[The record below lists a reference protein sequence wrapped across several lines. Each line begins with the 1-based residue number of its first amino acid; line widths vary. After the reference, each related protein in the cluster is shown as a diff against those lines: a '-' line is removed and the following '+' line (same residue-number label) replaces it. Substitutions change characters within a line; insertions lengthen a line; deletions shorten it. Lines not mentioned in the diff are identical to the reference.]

1 LGDKDIRIELDSAEL
16 RVFTQAL
23 LKDVRALESMLEGDA
38 IESGVRRIGLE
49 QELFLVDDMWR
60 PAPVAVE
67 ALEIIEDP
75 RVTSEIGRF
84 NLECNLEPLL
94 LGGNCLRLMENRLD
108 DLLETVRRVV
118 RDLGAEVALI
128 GILPTLRKSDLTLE
142 NMVPADRYYAL
153 NDALNRLRGNDY
165 DLRIKGT
172 DELRVTHDSVM
183 LEAANASFQV
193 HFQVG
198 PEEFARLYNIAMT
211 ATAPVLAAAV
221 NSPLMLGRRLWH
233 ETRIAVFQQSV
244 DTRSAISEIRDVPA
258 RVSFGRE
265 WVNESVIE
273 IFRSD
278 VSRFRVL
285 LGRAIDEDPLEAL
298 EEGRVPFLKALQ
310 LFNSTVYRWNRAC
323 YGVADGVAHLRIE
336 NRVLP
341 CGPSVRDEIANAAFW
356 FGLMSGLADEIH
368 DVREV
373 IDFDTV
379 FTNFLAAA
387 RHGLDAQLTWF
398 DGDTVTAQELICRTL
413 LPLARRGLEIRG
425 IDSADIERY
434 LDTVEAR
441 VDSRR
446 TGARWQL
453 HSLATMGRQG
463 TLEERMAALV
473 AATVERQRHGRPV
486 HEWARAEI
494 HEAGGWK
501 PSYLRVEQYMS
512 TDLLTVNEEEPI
524 DLVANLMDWHR
535 IHHVPVEDNEHR
547 LVGLVSHRP
556 LLRFLASDEAR
567 KVEDPIPVSRVM
579 ASDLITV
586 GPETR
591 TVDAIERMREHGI
604 SCLPVGRERW
614 TRSSACAST
623 GSPVCRWSRMAASS
637 ASSRSTTSCVLR
649 GSYSRRSCGSEAGG
663 RVSATHGRRT
673 PAWEGVA
680 QRLCTP
686 VGS

>member
-1 LGDKDIRIELDSAEL
+1 MIATLFARPVRAASKPGPTGAEVALGEKDIRIELDSSDL

-23 LKDVRALESMLEGDA
+23 LRDVKALDRLLQGDQ

-67 ALEIIEDP
+67 ALERVGDP

-84 NLECNLEPLL
+84 NLEFNLEPLL
-94 LGGNCLRLMENRLD
+94 FGGNCLRLMENRLNE
-108 DLLETVRRVV
+108 LLDKVRKTV
-118 RDLGAEVALI
+118 RDLGAEVVLT
-128 GILPTLRKSDLTLE
+128 GILPTLRKSDLTLD

-153 NDALNRLRGNDY
+153 NDALTRLRGGEY

-198 PEEFARLYNIAMT
+198 PEEFARLYNIAMAVT
-211 ATAPVLAAAV
+211 GPVLAAAV
-221 NSPLMLGRRLWH
+221 NSPLMLGRRLWA

-244 DTRSAISEIRDVPA
+244 DTRSAISEIRDIPA

-265 WVNESVIE
+265 WVDESVIE

-285 LGRAIDEDPLEAL
+285 LGREIDEDPFEMM
-298 EEGRVPFLKALQ
+298 EEGRVPTLKALQ

-323 YGVADGVAHLRIE
+323 YGVADNVAHLRIE

-341 CGPSVRDEIANAAFW
+341 CGPSVRDEVANAAFW
-356 FGLMSGLADEIH
+356 FGLLSGLAE
-368 DVREV
+368 EV
-373 IDFDTV
+373 DDIRAAIDFDSV

-387 RHGLDAQLTWF
+387 RHGLDAHLTWL
-398 DGDTVTAQELICRTL
+398 DGEPQTAQKLICETL
-413 LPLARRGLEIRG
+413 LPLARKGLETRG
-425 IDSADIERY
+425 IDAADVERY

-446 TGARWQL
+446 TGASWQL
-453 HSLATMGRQG
+453 GSLADMGKNG

-473 AATVERQRHGRPV
+473 AATVERQRHARPV
-486 HEWARAEI
+486 HEWARAELE
-494 HEAGGWK
+494 EAGHWK

-512 TDLLTVNEEEPI
+512 TDLLTVNEEEAI
-524 DLVANLMDWHR
+524 DLVVNLMDWHR
-535 IHHVPVEDNEHR
+535 IHHVPVEDNDHR

-556 LLRFLASDEAR
+556 LLRFLASDEGRA
-567 KVEDPIPVSRVM
+567 EAGPVSVGRVM
-579 ASDLITV
+579 ATELVTV
-586 GPETR
+586 TPETS
-591 TVDAIERMREHGI
+591 TLEAIEVMRRHRI
-604 SCLPVGRERW
+604 SCLPVVRDERLVGIVTDRDFMRIAGQLLEEMLRE
-614 TRSSACAST
+614 
-623 GSPVCRWSRMAASS
+623 
-637 ASSRSTTSCVLR
+637 
-649 GSYSRRSCGSEAGG
+649 
-663 RVSATHGRRT
+663 
-673 PAWEGVA
+673 
-680 QRLCTP
+680 
-686 VGS
+686 